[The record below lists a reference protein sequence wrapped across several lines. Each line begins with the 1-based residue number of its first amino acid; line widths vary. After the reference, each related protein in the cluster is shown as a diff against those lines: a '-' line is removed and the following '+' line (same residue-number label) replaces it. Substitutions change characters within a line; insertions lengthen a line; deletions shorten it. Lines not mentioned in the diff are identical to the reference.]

1 MHLLEIAHRKCIK
14 QIQQLS
20 APTNTDFALACLNI
34 ESVEE
39 IVDYNKLQFFGQLC
53 RLPNNFLAKKIFVQR
68 LVRFGGNT
76 QLFGFVPDIF
86 RLLQKYNLTY
96 VLNEYR
102 SSGKFAGKQSWKNI
116 ITMNVKKLN
125 KHTRAGRVQ
134 EQIGVA
140 LPPIVVSDKPCPI
153 WNIARTS
160 PVLLP
165 ICHKVLR
172 LLSWTISRQFVS
184 KCNKCEQYT
193 DSLVNHVLWYCN
205 KSEKARMKV
214 IGALA
219 EAIGFDEFK
228 HFVSLPVIEQSK
240 RLRLPVVAAG

>member
-1 MHLLEIAHRKCIK
+1 M
-14 QIQQLS
+14 
-20 APTNTDFALACLNI
+20 
-34 ESVEE
+34 
-39 IVDYNKLQFFGQLC
+39 
-53 RLPNNFLAKKIFVQR
+53 
-68 LVRFGGNT
+68 
-76 QLFGFVPDIF
+76 
-86 RLLQKYNLTY
+86 
-96 VLNEYR
+96 
-102 SSGKFAGKQSWKNI
+102 
-116 ITMNVKKLN
+116 
-125 KHTRAGRVQ
+125 
-134 EQIGVA
+134 
-140 LPPIVVSDKPCPI
+140 SDKPCPI

-205 KSEKARMKV
+205 KSEKARIKV

-240 RLRLPVVAAG
+240 RLVSYAVAVTENSRFCNYYLTKSLCDMV